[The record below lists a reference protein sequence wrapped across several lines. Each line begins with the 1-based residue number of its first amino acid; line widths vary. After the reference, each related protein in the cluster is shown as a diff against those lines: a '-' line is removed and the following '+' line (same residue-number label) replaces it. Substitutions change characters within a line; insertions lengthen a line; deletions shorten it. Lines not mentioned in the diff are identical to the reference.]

1 MSWWAIEVIMTL
13 VIIAMIATLLEFC
26 ARAPKRTS
34 QEALRA
40 RIRPRDSRTREQ
52 GHAEDVLET
61 REK

>member
-1 MSWWAIEVIMTL
+1 MSSLAIEVIMTL

-26 ARAPKRTS
+26 EWAPKRRS
-34 QEALRA
+34 QEPLGAPMRA
-40 RIRPRDSRTREQ
+40 RDSGTREQ